1 MNDSS
6 LIELARKMQ
15 SNFFEKLSGKDIT
28 EKQTMAASLIMTA
41 DTLIDILIFEDGN
54 GLKIDE
60 MTQFLATHGEVSS
73 DSRAYEWLMDW
84 IAQNNQKLGGR
95 DDVPETWGKTEV
107 DRISIIR
114 SVFNKA
120 CTEKGYNPSSFLSWM
135 RRNNLIETEGKG
147 FTKRIRINGMK
158 CQCVILKRN
167 VIPDYGSVEM
177 PKGFEE
183 VPENEQ
189 MEF

>member
-1 MNDSS
+1 
-6 LIELARKMQ
+6 
-15 SNFFEKLSGKDIT
+15 
-28 EKQTMAASLIMTA
+28 
-41 DTLIDILIFEDGN
+41 
-54 GLKIDE
+54 
-60 MTQFLATHGEVSS
+60 
-73 DSRAYEWLMDW
+73 
-84 IAQNNQKLGGR
+84 
-95 DDVPETWGKTEV
+95 
-107 DRISIIR
+107 
-114 SVFNKA
+114 
-120 CTEKGYNPSSFLSWM
+120 M

-167 VIPDYGSVEM
+167 VIPEYGYIEM